1 MQLQVS
7 TDSFQ
12 QAFVSISWKL
22 ATRRSAW
29 LVSIHDAQV
38 QRRFTFFMRPTAC
51 WFCFL
56 PSFFSQGRQS
66 RTMVADRRAGR
77 SNLLLRRR
85 HHIQF
90 AMTDPSAERR
100 LFSSSTPAAFSAKP
114 AKESNQAA
122 LISSRILFTV
132 ATCPFLKRP
141 GKLQKEF

>member
-1 MQLQVS
+1 MARF
-7 TDSFQ
+7 DSRCTGP
-12 QAFVSISWKL
+12 
-22 ATRRSAW
+22 ATIQFFHEADSL
-29 LVSIHDAQV
+29 LVLFSPV
-38 QRRFTFFMRPTAC
+38 
-51 WFCFL
+51 
-56 PSFFSQGRQS
+56 FFSQGRQS

-85 HHIQF
+85 HHIQC

-100 LFSSSTPAAFSAKP
+100 LLSSSTPAAFSAKP
-114 AKESNQAA
+114 AKESHQAA